1 MNYDLPESV
10 MIDGKAYAIR
20 NRGDWRMI
28 LDVIAALTDPDLTD
42 GERLI
47 AALTI
52 FYDDTE
58 PRAKIPS
65 NIQEAMRQMSWFID
79 GGEEPNTDR
88 QPPRLMDWEQD
99 FKLIVAPVS
108 RIVGSD
114 IRALPYLH
122 WWSFLSAYMEIG
134 ECTFA
139 TVVSI
144 REKLNKGK
152 KLEKWERDY
161 LREHPD
167 MVRLKP
173 KNSEAD
179 QAYLD
184 GFVE

>member
-1 MNYDLPESV
+1 MNYDLPTSIEIGGTV
-10 MIDGKAYAIR
+10 YNIR
-20 NRGDWRMI
+20 NRGDWRVI
-28 LDVIAALTDPDLTD
+28 LDVIAALTDAELD
-42 GERLI
+42 ERERAA
-47 AALTI
+47 AALCI
-52 FYDDTE
+52 FYEELPTDVQTAADE
-58 PRAKIPS
+58 MVK
-65 NIQEAMRQMSWFID
+65 FID
-79 GGEEPNTDR
+79 GGTTAKNGKAA
-88 QPPRLMDWEQD
+88 PRLMDWEQD
-99 FKLIVAPVS
+99 FPLIVAPVS

-173 KNSEAD
+173 KSSEAE